1 MPTRTKLIILGA
13 GDYARELLWVASEIP
28 ADRRGWDL
36 GGCLDDDVAGARER
50 FSRTGTKAPILG
62 TIADHRP
69 ASNEVFICS
78 IADPRAKLRLC
89 AMLAGRGAQFTN
101 LIHPTAGVAPDAM
114 LGSGVFLFRQVS
126 VSVGATVGDH
136 VQANMYASIGHD
148 AWIGEGCTINS
159 HCDITGHAR
168 LERGAYLGSHAVV
181 LPKAKVGEFSLVGAG
196 SVVLRSVVPETSVM
210 GVPARRL

>member
-1 MPTRTKLIILGA
+1 
-13 GDYARELLWVASEIP
+13 VASEIP
-28 ADRRGWDL
+28 VERRGWEL
-36 GGCLDDDVAGARER
+36 AGCLDDDLAGARDR
-50 FSRTGTKAPILG
+50 FARTGTSAPILG

-69 ASNEVFICS
+69 RADEVFICS
-78 IADPRAKLRLC
+78 IADPRAKLTLC
-89 AMLAGRGAQFTN
+89 ATLASRGATFTN
-101 LIHPTAGVAPDAM
+101 VVHPTAGVAPDVT
-114 LGSGVFLFRQVS
+114 LGTGIFLYRHVS

-159 HCDITGHAR
+159 HCDVTGHAR

-181 LPKAKVGEFSLVGAG
+181 LPNARVGEFALVGAG
-196 SVVLRSVVPETSVM
+196 SVVLRSVAAETSVI